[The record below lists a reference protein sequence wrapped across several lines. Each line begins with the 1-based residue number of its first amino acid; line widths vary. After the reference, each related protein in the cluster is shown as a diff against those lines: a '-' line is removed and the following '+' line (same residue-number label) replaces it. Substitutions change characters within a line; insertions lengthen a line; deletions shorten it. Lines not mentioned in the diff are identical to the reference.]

1 MEFFGLSFAELV
13 VIFVVA
19 ILVFGQRLP
28 QVAGETAATLQRV
41 RRSLSDLRRETGID
55 QEIQK
60 AKREFEDAQRAAQ
73 ASVQRE
79 AALMRAEIERTNA
92 ATSAASTTA
101 AASAGPTAAESG
113 KATEPVVPV
122 PPTSTPSQG

>member
-60 AKREFEDAQRAAQ
+60 AKREFEDAQRGAQ

-79 AALMRAEIERTNA
+79 AAMLRAEVERAAN
-92 ATSAASTTA
+92 ATSAAPATSET
-101 AASAGPTAAESG
+101 PTAATP
-113 KATEPVVPV
+113 APAAAPVAPEQ
-122 PPTSTPSQG
+122 PTPAPHQG

>member
-79 AALMRAEIERTNA
+79 AAMMRAEIERGASATSEAA
-92 ATSAASTTA
+92 ATSAAPTTA
-101 AASAGPTAAESG
+101 ESAPAAEQ
-113 KATEPVVPV
+113 AAPAPT
-122 PPTSTPSQG
+122 PTSTSPRQG

>member
-79 AALMRAEIERTNA
+79 AAMVRAELDRVASEASA
-92 ATSAASTTA
+92 ATAASATPTA
-101 AASAGPTAAESG
+101 AAAPQVVEQAA
-113 KATEPVVPV
+113 PV
-122 PPTSTPSQG
+122 PPPPAPHQG

>member
-79 AALMRAEIERTNA
+79 AALMRAELERNNA

-101 AASAGPTAAESG
+101 AASATPIAAESA
-113 KATEPVVPV
+113 KAGEPLAPAG
-122 PPTSTPSQG
+122 PTSTPSQG

>member
-60 AKREFEDAQRAAQ
+60 AKREFEEAQRAAQ

-79 AALMRAEIERTNA
+79 AAMARAELDRIASEA
-92 ATSAASTTA
+92 SAAK
-101 AASAGPTAAESG
+101 AASAAPTVAAAAPAAEQAAS
-113 KATEPVVPV
+113 V
-122 PPTSTPSQG
+122 PPSTAPHQG

>member
-79 AALMRAEIERTNA
+79 AAMMRAEVER
-92 ATSAASTTA
+92 
-101 AASAGPTAAESG
+101 AASATSVAPAASGTPTPASPAP
-113 KATEPVVPV
+113 AVEPVAPEQ
-122 PPTSTPSQG
+122 PAPAPHQG

>member
-1 MEFFGLSFAELV
+1 MELFGLSFAELV

-28 QVAGETAATLQRV
+28 RVAGETAATLQRV

-55 QEIQK
+55 HEIQK
-60 AKREFEDAQRAAQ
+60 AKREFEDAQRVAQ

-79 AALMRAEIERTNA
+79 AAMMRAEVERVA
-92 ATSAASTTA
+92 SATSAAP
-101 AASAGPTAAESG
+101 AASETPTAVAPAP
-113 KATEPVVPV
+113 ATEPAATERPTPV
-122 PPTSTPSQG
+122 PDQG

>member
-79 AALMRAEIERTNA
+79 AAMMRSELERANA
-92 ATSAASTTA
+92 ATSAASTA
-101 AASAGPTAAESG
+101 ATASATPTAAESV
-113 KATEPVVPV
+113 KATEPPV
-122 PPTSTPSQG
+122 PAAPTSTPNPG

>member
-60 AKREFEDAQRAAQ
+60 AKREFEEAQRAAQ

-79 AALMRAEIERTNA
+79 AAMARAELDRIASEA
-92 ATSAASTTA
+92 SAAKATSAAPTVEA
-101 AASAGPTAAESG
+101 AAPAAEQAAS
-113 KATEPVVPV
+113 V
-122 PPTSTPSQG
+122 PPSPAPHQG

>member
-60 AKREFEDAQRAAQ
+60 AKREFEEAQRAAQ

-79 AALMRAEIERTNA
+79 AAMARAELDRIASEA
-92 ATSAASTTA
+92 SAAKAASVAPTVA
-101 AASAGPTAAESG
+101 AAAPAAEQAAS
-113 KATEPVVPV
+113 V
-122 PPTSTPSQG
+122 PPSTAPHQG

>member
-79 AALMRAEIERTNA
+79 AAMMRAELERANA
-92 ATSAASTTA
+92 ATSAASTA
-101 AASAGPTAAESG
+101 ATASATPTAAESV
-113 KATEPVVPV
+113 KATEPPV
-122 PPTSTPSQG
+122 PAAPTSTPNPG

>member
-60 AKREFEDAQRAAQ
+60 AKREFEEAQRAAQ

-79 AALMRAEIERTNA
+79 AAMARAELDRIASEA
-92 ATSAASTTA
+92 SAAKATSAAPTVA
-101 AASAGPTAAESG
+101 AAAPAAEQAAS
-113 KATEPVVPV
+113 V
-122 PPTSTPSQG
+122 PPSTAPHQG

>member
-79 AALMRAEIERTNA
+79 AAMMRAEIERGASAASEAA
-92 ATSAASTTA
+92 ATSAAPTTA
-101 AASAGPTAAESG
+101 ESAPAAEQVAP
-113 KATEPVVPV
+113 ATT
-122 PPTSTPSQG
+122 PTSTSPRQG

>member
-79 AALMRAEIERTNA
+79 AAMMRAELERANA
-92 ATSAASTTA
+92 ATSAASTA
-101 AASAGPTAAESG
+101 ATASAMPTAAESV
-113 KATEPVVPV
+113 KATEPPV
-122 PPTSTPSQG
+122 PAAPTSTPNPG

>member
-55 QEIQK
+55 QEILK

-79 AALMRAEIERTNA
+79 AAMMRAEIERGA
-92 ATSAASTTA
+92 SATSEAA
-101 AASAGPTAAESG
+101 AASAAPTTAEAAPAAEL
-113 KATEPVVPV
+113 AAPAPT
-122 PPTSTPSQG
+122 PTSTSPHQG